1 MLLFC
6 AINIINDNISEY
18 FKQTTLYMVLLYV
31 NVMGFVKVTEE
42 GHLTLKCKNP
52 SENFISDGLIG
63 ETIIEIRLFRQS
75 LSIVRRNSRSSL

>member
-42 GHLTLKCKNP
+42 GTINLKM
-52 SENFISDGLIG
+52 
-63 ETIIEIRLFRQS
+63 
-75 LSIVRRNSRSSL
+75 